1 MSHDVLLSAF
11 VYLVAAVIVV
21 PVAKRSGLGSVLG
34 YLIAGAI
41 IGPYVLGFVGE
52 RGTDVMH
59 AAEFGVVMMLF
70 LVGLELKPA
79 LLWSM
84 RRSILGLGGA
94 QVVLSSLALAGAAV
108 ALGIDLKAALV
119 AGMILSLSST
129 AIVLQSLE
137 EKGLLKGE
145 GGQATFAVLLFQD
158 IAVIP
163 ILALVPIL
171 GMAAAEGAVD
181 AAHGAV
187 SGTPGWLNALK
198 VLGAVA
204 VLVAGGRFLVRPLF
218 RYLAGARLREVF
230 TAAAL
235 MLVVGIALLMDLVG
249 LSPALGTFVA
259 GVVLAESEYRHE
271 LEADIE
277 PFKGLLL
284 GLFFISVGAS
294 IDFSVLLA
302 SPAQFSGLV
311 VGMMGLKIAVLWI
324 AGRIFKLSKPAT
336 ALFAFALGQGGEF
349 AFVVTSF
356 AVQSRALVTDQ
367 ANAINAIVALSMF
380 LTPIVLIFYERV
392 LAPRLAEKQA
402 ERPHDA
408 IEAHGDAVVIAGF
421 GRFGQIVGRL
431 LAAKN
436 VPTTVLDLDSNTVDM
451 VRRVGLKVH
460 YGDATRPELLHAA
473 GCAKAR
479 LFVLAIDDV
488 DKSVELAETIRHT
501 YPELKILARAR
512 NRPHYYRLRRL
523 GIEAI
528 YRETFSSALEMGTDA
543 LRALG
548 FRGHQAVRAARAF
561 RAHDEAAI
569 ARLAGMWGTD
579 QAAFFAEARNAYN
592 EIEKLMREGDG
603 AAGEHDPAWDVET
616 LRDEIQRGEFR

>member
-1 MSHDVLLSAF
+1 MLFDAF
-11 VYLVAAVIVV
+11 IYLAAAVLVV
-21 PVAKRSGLGSVLG
+21 PIAKRTGLGSVLG

-52 RGTDVMH
+52 RGADVMH

-70 LVGLELKPA
+70 LIGLELRPA

-94 QVVLSSLALAGAAV
+94 QVVVTTVALTGAALAVG
-108 ALGIDLKAALV
+108 LGIKPALV
-119 AGMILSLSST
+119 VGMILALSST

-163 ILALVPIL
+163 MLALVPIL
-171 GMAAAEGAVD
+171 GTADPSASDGA
-181 AAHGAV
+181 
-187 SGTPGWLNALK
+187 TPGWLRALMI
-198 VLGAVA
+198 LGAVA
-204 VLVAGGRFLVRPLF
+204 ALIFVGRFLVRPMF
-218 RYLAGARLREVF
+218 RFLAATHLREVF

-235 MLVVGIALLMDLVG
+235 LLVVGITLLMDLVG

-259 GVVLAESEYRHE
+259 GVVLAESEFRHE

-294 IDFSVLLA
+294 IDFAFLGARLFA
-302 SPAQFSGLV
+302 ISGLV
-311 VGMMGLKIAVLWI
+311 LGLIAAKIVVLYML
-324 AGRIFKLSKPAT
+324 GGVFKLSRPAR

-349 AFVVTSF
+349 AFVITSF
-356 AVQSRALVTDQ
+356 AVQTRSLEGET

-380 LTPIVLIFYERV
+380 LTPLVLISYERV
-392 LAPRLAEKQA
+392 IAPRLAKA
-402 ERPHDA
+402 APKRDA
-408 IEAHGDAVVIAGF
+408 DQIEASEEDPVIIAGF

-431 LAAKN
+431 LRAKN
-436 VPTTVLDLDSNTVDM
+436 VPTTVLDLDADTVEL

-460 YGDATRPELLHAA
+460 YGDATRLELLHAA
-473 GCAKAR
+473 KCERAR
-479 LFVLAIDDV
+479 LFILAIDDV
-488 DKSVELAETIRHT
+488 DQSIELASELRKH
-501 YPELKILARAR
+501 YPRLKILARAR
-512 NRPHYYRLRRL
+512 NRPHYYRLRAL
-523 GIEAI
+523 GIDSI
-528 YRETFSSALEMGTDA
+528 YRETFGSAMEMGVDA
-543 LRALG
+543 LRAVG
-548 FRGHQAVRAARAF
+548 FRAHQAVRAGRVF
-561 RAHDEAAI
+561 RAHDEAALEKI
-569 ARLAGMWGTD
+569 STIWGKD
-579 QAAFFAEARNAYN
+579 QNMLFAEAKNAYQ

-603 AAGEHDPAWDVET
+603 KEGHDPAWDDES
-616 LRDEIQRGEFR
+616 LRSEVQRGEFR